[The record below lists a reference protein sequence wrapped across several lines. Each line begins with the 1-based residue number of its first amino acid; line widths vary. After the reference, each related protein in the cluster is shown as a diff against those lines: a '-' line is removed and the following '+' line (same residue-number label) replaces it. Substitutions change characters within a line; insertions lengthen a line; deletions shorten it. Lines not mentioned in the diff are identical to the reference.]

1 MKMKSTVRCIY
12 CNKDYDML
20 VDPADLT
27 AWSEGEL
34 IQVALDYLSEGEREL
49 LLSGTC
55 DTCWDEMYGEDGDIM
70 TVEHNSHL
78 SHGEKE

>member
-1 MKMKSTVRCIY
+1 MKMKSTVRCIF
-12 CNKDYDML
+12 CNENYDIL

-55 DTCWDEMYGEDGDIM
+55 DTCWDGMYGEDD
-70 TVEHNSHL
+70 E
-78 SHGEKE
+78 